1 VLHGPLAAGRLKRD
15 ANRHSDRSAT
25 PHPER
30 SVTNPTEPA
39 PARAPRADAERNRRL
54 LLDAAQRAFTG
65 HGEQVALE
73 RIAKQ
78 AGVGIGTL
86 YRHFPTRAALVE
98 AVYRNELARLQER
111 ADELLAERPPAEAMR
126 IWMDRFADYVATKR
140 GMADTLRA
148 LIAAGTI
155 TRSHTRAG
163 LAAAIARMLDA
174 GAAAGTLRNDV
185 EPEDVLSSIVG
196 VFLTTGAPEQRAQA
210 SRMLDLLM
218 DGLRAPVG
226 SAS

>member
-1 VLHGPLAAGRLKRD
+1 MPPKR
-15 ANRHSDRSAT
+15 
-25 PHPER
+25 
-30 SVTNPTEPA
+30 VTDPIA
-39 PARAPRADAERNRRL
+39 PPGRAPRADAERNRLL
-54 LLDAAQRAFTG
+54 LLDAAQRAFTE

-98 AVYRNELARLQER
+98 AVYRNELARLQQR
-111 ADELLAERPPAEAMR
+111 ADELLSERPPADAMR

-148 LIAAGTI
+148 LVAEGTI
-155 TRSHTRAG
+155 TRTQTRAG
-163 LAAAIARMLDA
+163 LAAAIGRMLDA
-174 GAAAGTLRNDV
+174 GAAAGTLRDDV

-196 VFLTTGAPEQRAQA
+196 VFLTTAAPEQRAQA
-210 SRMLDLLM
+210 GRMLDLLM
-218 DGLRAPVG
+218 DGIRARP
-226 SAS
+226 

>member
-1 VLHGPLAAGRLKRD
+1 MPARSND
-15 ANRHSDRSAT
+15 QPDRSEMSDAT
-25 PHPER
+25 
-30 SVTNPTEPA
+30 A
-39 PARAPRADAERNRRL
+39 PARAPRADAERNRL
-54 LLDAAQRAFTG
+54 LLLEAAQRAFTE

-98 AVYRNELARLQER
+98 AVYRNELARLQQR
-111 ADELLAERPPAEAMR
+111 ADELLADRPPAEAMR
-126 IWMDRFADYVATKR
+126 VWMDRFADYVATKR

-148 LIAAGTI
+148 LIAEGTI
-155 TRSHTRAG
+155 TRSETRAG

-174 GAAAGTLRNDV
+174 GAAAGTLRDDV
-185 EPEDVLSSIVG
+185 DPEDVLSSIVG

-210 SRMLDLLM
+210 GRMLDLLM
-218 DGLRAPVG
+218 DGLRARP
-226 SAS
+226 